1 MTGNALAMAGAFS
14 FILLSIWMAMCLG
27 QIFEDAIEFTSFGF
41 SFPAS
46 LLILS
51 VLDVRHAAVSA
62 QSFEARLLTQMVRL
76 PIPSWQDGGG
86 WNSREFAVGLVV
98 SCLPMGRFLSE
109 DLTHSE
115 QYKNIVGISQVQLM
129 CNCRADAPTNRFRN
143 IRQ

>member
-76 PIPSWQDGGG
+76 PIPSWQDGV
-86 WNSREFAVGLVV
+86 VGTPESLLWDWLFLAYPWAAF
-98 SCLPMGRFLSE
+98 CLR
-109 DLTHSE
+109 
-115 QYKNIVGISQVQLM
+115 ISHIQS
-129 CNCRADAPTNRFRN
+129 NTKT
-143 IRQ
+143 